1 MKISLT
7 GGGTGGHFYPI
18 IAVTEELR
26 DVIFE
31 QKLIGTKYYFFSDQP
46 YSPKLLADN
55 ELVFVKIPS
64 GKWRRYF
71 SLRNFSDLFVL
82 AFGFILALWRMFWIY
97 PDVLFSKGGYASMP
111 AVMAA
116 RILGVPVFIH
126 ESDSHPGRANLWAG
140 KFATRVAL
148 SYPDAA
154 SFFPSEKTAVVG
166 NPLRREIMNPVPE
179 GAKRFLK
186 LEENLPIIFILGG
199 SLGSQAINNALLDA
213 LPTLVQKYQI
223 IHQTGRQNYDD
234 IVARSSVILEGDTY
248 KERYRPFPYLESL
261 AMRMAAG
268 VADLVISRAG
278 SAIFEIAHWGIPA
291 IIIPIPE
298 EVSHDQRSNAF
309 AYARSGAAIVIEE
322 NNLAP
327 SILTAEIERI
337 LANEDLKNKMKIS
350 AKSFSHADAGRKIAE
365 EIVAIALKHES

>member
-1 MKISLT
+1 MKIALT

-18 IAVTEELR
+18 IAVAEELR
-26 DVIFE
+26 DVIFD
-31 QKLIGTKYYFFSDQP
+31 QKLIGTKYYFFSDHP

-55 ELVFVKIPS
+55 ELIFIKIPA

-71 SLRNFSDLFVL
+71 SLKNFTDLFVL
-82 AFGFILALWRMFWIY
+82 AFGFIVALWKMFWIY
-97 PDVLFSKGGYASMP
+97 PDVLFSKGGYASIP

-116 RILGVPVFIH
+116 RILGIPIFIH
-126 ESDSHPGRANLWAG
+126 ESDSHPGRANLWAS

-148 SYPDAA
+148 SYPDATT
-154 SFFPSEKTAVVG
+154 FFPPEKTAVVG

-186 LEENLPIIFILGG
+186 LEENLPILFVLGG
-199 SLGSQAINNALLDA
+199 SLGSQSINNALLET
-213 LPTLVQKYQI
+213 LPDLVQKYQI

-234 IVARSSVILEGDTY
+234 VVARAGVILAGDAY
-248 KERYRPFPYLESL
+248 QGHYQAFPYLESL

-298 EVSHDQRSNAF
+298 TVSHDQRSNAF
-309 AYARSGAAIVIEE
+309 AYARTGGAVVIEE

-327 SILTAEIERI
+327 SILIAEIDRI
-337 LANEDLKNKMKIS
+337 LNNPELKTKMRT
-350 AKSFSHADAGRKIAE
+350 ATKSFAQPEAGHKIAT
-365 EIVAIALKHES
+365 EIVQMALQHES